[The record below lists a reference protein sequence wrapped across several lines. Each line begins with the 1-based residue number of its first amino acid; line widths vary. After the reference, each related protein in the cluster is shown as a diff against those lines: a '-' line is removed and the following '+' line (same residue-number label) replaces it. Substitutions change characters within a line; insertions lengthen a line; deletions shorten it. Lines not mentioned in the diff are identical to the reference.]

1 MRVTQFSKYT
11 PYLSNL
17 EEIQSR
23 KYLNELRLSTGKQ
36 IVDISETPDLLVQ
49 KKRFE
54 NQINLHQQYKKNI
67 EYAINFVQHTTDTI
81 ETIANNV
88 QKIREIAISATQIG
102 ASQDVSTLGKQIRGL
117 LDDIINNLNSNFDGQ
132 FIFAGNL
139 LTPDAIAQPPGSN
152 NNLPFEI
159 IQETPSTDNP
169 SGLKVIFKGNTK
181 KLVVNTG
188 KFTSEALN
196 TTADELFSD
205 TLLSDL
211 NKVVDLYNLL
221 VYNKDGTLRK
231 ETDLFNTD
239 DLSKLNNYQKE
250 IGQMYDRLNRA
261 NARNGALINRLEA
274 QKDQTAS
281 LLTAFEGYRSKV
293 ADTDYASAT
302 IQLTKDQSTLQF
314 ALQVGARLTQA
325 TLFDFLR

>member
-1 MRVTQFSKYT
+1 
-11 PYLSNL
+11 
-17 EEIQSR
+17 
-23 KYLNELRLSTGKQ
+23 
-36 IVDISETPDLLVQ
+36 
-49 KKRFE
+49 
-54 NQINLHQQYKKNI
+54 
-67 EYAINFVQHTTDTI
+67 
-81 ETIANNV
+81 
-88 QKIREIAISATQIG
+88 
-102 ASQDVSTLGKQIRGL
+102 
-117 LDDIINNLNSNFDGQ
+117 
-132 FIFAGNL
+132 
-139 LTPDAIAQPPGSN
+139 
-152 NNLPFEI
+152 
-159 IQETPSTDNP
+159 
-169 SGLKVIFKGNTK
+169 
-181 KLVVNTG
+181 
-188 KFTSEALN
+188 
-196 TTADELFSD
+196 
-205 TLLSDL
+205 
-211 NKVVDLYNLL
+211 

-231 ETDLFNTD
+231 DTDLFNTD